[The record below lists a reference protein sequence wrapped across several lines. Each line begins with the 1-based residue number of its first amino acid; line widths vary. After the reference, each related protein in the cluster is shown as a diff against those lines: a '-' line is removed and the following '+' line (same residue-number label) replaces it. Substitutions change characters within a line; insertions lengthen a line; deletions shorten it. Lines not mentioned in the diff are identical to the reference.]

1 MRLLLVNSA
10 WPESWGGGEK
20 WTIEAAAWLRDQRH
34 QVAVLGWPDS
44 LLIQAARRRE
54 LESIE
59 FKFAGDFDPFAISR
73 AKRVLKQ
80 FRPDCLI
87 VNFNKEAWL
96 FGRPARALK
105 IPVVARHGFPLLQNK
120 LHHRYLLKHVIT
132 KLIVN
137 AKSIR
142 EGYIEAGLAAENAE
156 IILNGV
162 QETEQKTGELRQ
174 RFSIQKDELLVL
186 AAGRMEAQKRF
197 DRVIEIA
204 QRCCAQQDK
213 LKFVILGSGP
223 LREAL
228 QTQIDAAGLTERVQ
242 LGKFVRNF
250 AQVVG
255 DADLFML
262 TSDKEGSP
270 NVLMEAMAAGVCCLS
285 TAVGSVPQLFGEAFT
300 PQIIQADDHD
310 STADRILSLL
320 KQPQERKQL
329 GDAMRQR
336 VLSQFSFEQSM
347 RDYEQV
353 FAKLCLGR
361 S

>member
-34 QVAVLGWPDS
+34 QVAVAGWPDS
-44 LLIQAARRRE
+44 MLIQAARRRE

-59 FKFAGDFDPFAISR
+59 FKFAGDFDPFAAMR

-80 FRPDCLI
+80 FRPDCLV

-105 IPVVARHGFPLLQNK
+105 IPVAARHGFPLLRNK
-120 LHHRYLLKHVIT
+120 IHHRYLLKRVIT

-142 EGYIEAGLAAENAE
+142 EGYVDSGLEAENAE

-162 QETEQKTGELRQ
+162 KQVEQKAGELRQ
-174 RFSIQKDELLVL
+174 RFSIRADEILVL
-186 AAGRMEAQKRF
+186 AAGRMESQKRF

-204 QRCCAQQDK
+204 KPLCSQHDK
-213 LKFVILGSGP
+213 LRFVIMGAGP

-228 QTQIDAAGLTERVQ
+228 QAQIDAANLTDKVQ

-250 AQVVG
+250 AHIVG
-255 DADLFML
+255 DADLFLL

-270 NVLMEAMAAGVCCLS
+270 NALMEAMAAGVCCLS
-285 TAVGSVPQLFGEAFT
+285 TSVGSVPQLFGEEFRE
-300 PQIIQADDHD
+300 QIIQPDELDA
-310 STADRILSLL
+310 AAEKISLL
-320 KQPQERKQL
+320 ANTKHERERIGQGMK
-329 GDAMRQR
+329 QR
-336 VLSQFSFEQSM
+336 VLSTFSFEKSM
-347 RDYEQV
+347 RDYEQL